1 MSESTL
7 KMKSQYR
14 TAIEEL
20 KAEKRKY
27 ADLCDELTETIE
39 SLERYKFGKSMVFGF
54 SLGVLVTIMTYLII
68 H

>member
-27 ADLCDELTETIE
+27 ADLCDELSDAIETIGRFK
-39 SLERYKFGKSMVFGF
+39 LGKSVVFGF
-54 SLGVLVTIMTYLII
+54 SLGVLATIMTYLII

>member
-7 KMKSQYR
+7 KTKSQYR

-20 KAEKRKY
+20 KAEKREY
-27 ADLCDELTETIE
+27 ADLCDELTEAIE
-39 SLERYKFGKSMVFGF
+39 SLGRYKFGKSLVFGF

>member
-27 ADLCDELTETIE
+27 ADLCDELTEAIE
-39 SLERYKFGKSMVFGF
+39 SLGRYKFGKSLVFGF